1 MKRELT
7 LQFGGQE
14 ISVTAHRE
22 GNAIVV
28 SRGDDTYTVEI
39 TGEKIMGSTVAVVAP
54 SAAPTPAPTP
64 SSTASPPSSPSS
76 APATAASAAPGGP
89 GVVPSPMTGV
99 VDKVLVQ
106 DGAAVTEGEKVLIL
120 EAMKMYIDVT
130 APVSGT
136 VSGIAVKSGDTI
148 KEGQALMTI
157 Q

>member
-14 ISVTAHRE
+14 ISVTAHRK

-39 TGEKIMGSTVAVVAP
+39 TGEKIMGSTVTVVAP

-76 APATAASAAPGGP
+76 APATAASVPGGP

-106 DGAAVTEGEKVLIL
+106 EGAAVTEGEKVLIL

>member
-7 LQFGGQE
+7 LQFGEQE

-64 SSTASPPSSPSS
+64 LSTASPPSS

-99 VDKVLVQ
+99 VDKVLVKE
-106 DGAAVTEGEKVLIL
+106 GAVVAEGEKVLIL

-130 APVSGT
+130 SPVSGT